1 MAQSIEA
8 FVEKLHAEGVEAG
21 RKQADQLLADAQA
34 QAERIVAEAKANAE
48 AIVAEAKAE
57 AGRSAA
63 RERSE
68 LDLAI
73 RDTILAFRAQVS
85 QAVETLLNYEVSAA
99 LRDADFLPTLIHDVV
114 VEYAHEDARS
124 SEQIRISV
132 NPEAIEAIT
141 DWALKYMGSDDPA
154 RAHVDLHSTL
164 KTLGFEY
171 QVAESTVEVTVESVV
186 DVLREQVSPRL
197 REVLDRVMREAGGE
211 KTN

>member
-8 FVEKLHAEGVEAG
+8 FVEKLHAEGVQAG
-21 RKQADQLLADAQA
+21 RKQADELLAGAQA
-34 QAERIVAEAKANAE
+34 QAERIVAEAKADAE
-48 AIVAEAKAE
+48 GLVAEAKAE
-57 AGRSAA
+57 AKRIAA

-73 RDTILAFRAQVS
+73 RDTILAFRAQITAAV
-85 QAVETLLNYEVSAA
+85 QALLNHEVSAA
-99 LRDADFLPTLIHDVV
+99 LGDTDYLKTLIHDVV
-114 VEYAHEDARS
+114 VAYARGDARS
-124 SEQIRISV
+124 EEQIRINV

-141 DWALKYMGSDDPA
+141 DWALKYMGSDNPA
-154 RAHVDLHSTL
+154 HAHLDLHSTL

-197 REVLDRVMREAGGE
+197 REVLDRVIREAGGA
-211 KTN
+211 KGD